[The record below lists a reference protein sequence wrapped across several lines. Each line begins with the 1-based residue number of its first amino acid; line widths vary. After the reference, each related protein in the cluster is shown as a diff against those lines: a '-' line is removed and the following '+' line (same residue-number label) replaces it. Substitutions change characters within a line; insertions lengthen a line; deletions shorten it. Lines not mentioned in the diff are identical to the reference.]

1 MSIKPFFPDS
11 VWNGLSESRKSFYE
25 DRTPDYMDWDRIVV
39 ELQAVQSFLLAN
51 LIINTHVSTITI
63 DTPGSTVE
71 FDLGLTDWHSI
82 TLDQDTIF
90 TLLRPMINQLFY
102 IKIFQGSSN
111 WAITWFEYNYMVH
124 TNIFRTYSTCNRR
137 KRYFMLIFVHR
148 TRSI

>member
-39 ELQAVQSFLLAN
+39 ELQAV
-51 LIINTHVSTITI
+51 ITI

-111 WAITWFEYNYMVH
+111 WAITWFDTITWFTPTFSEPILPATEGNVILCSFLCTGPGLYDG
-124 TNIFRTYSTCNRR
+124 
-137 KRYFMLIFVHR
+137 FVVGA
-148 TRSI
+148 SGL